1 MRRFSLP
8 DAYDNHPVTIPPILG
23 SSLDFDE
30 RALPQDSR
38 YFFDWQGIKCD
49 GKN

>member
-1 MRRFSLP
+1 MRQFSLL
-8 DAYDNHPVTIPPILG
+8 DAYDNHPMIIPPILG
-23 SSLDFDE
+23 SFLDFYE
-30 RALPQDSR
+30 KVLPQDSR